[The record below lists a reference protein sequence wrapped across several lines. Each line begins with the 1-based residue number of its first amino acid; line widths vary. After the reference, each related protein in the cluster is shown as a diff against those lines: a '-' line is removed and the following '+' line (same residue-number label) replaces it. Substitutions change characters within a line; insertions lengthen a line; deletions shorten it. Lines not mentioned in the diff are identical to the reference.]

1 MQKPL
6 SRLLAVAVVLALPT
20 GLFAQSAS
28 AEKKTETK
36 NTTNPVT
43 GTQTQS
49 TETTSS
55 SNAGGVKKKTTK
67 KHVKKHAKKKTTT
80 TDQSKSTTETKP
92 SGSK

>member
-20 GLFAQSAS
+20 GMFAQSAS

-43 GTQTQS
+43 GTQTKS
-49 TETTSS
+49 TESTSS
-55 SNAGGVKKKTTK
+55 SNTGGVKKKTHR
-67 KHVKKHAKKKTTT
+67 KHTTSHAKKKTTT
-80 TDQSKSTTETKP
+80 TDQSKTTTETKP